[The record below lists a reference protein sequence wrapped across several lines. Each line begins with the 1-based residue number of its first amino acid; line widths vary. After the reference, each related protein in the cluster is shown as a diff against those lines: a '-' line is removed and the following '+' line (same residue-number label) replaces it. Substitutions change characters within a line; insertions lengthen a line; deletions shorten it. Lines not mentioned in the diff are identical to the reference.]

1 MDGLPERGR
10 LGGVGRELAR
20 ARRGELDHLGEGGRR
35 RAEGG
40 ARALDHRPAQGAAA
54 DDTDEQADAERGKPA
69 QREAALQLAKSQTAY
84 DWTRADYGSRLR
96 DLAAMLCSRVCHDL
110 INPVGAIGNGLEV
123 LADPAQTEMAP
134 FARDLISNAA
144 KQARAKLEF
153 ARLAYGASSTAGTE
167 FDTRECERV
176 ARLLF
181 EIEKAELDWQVPL
194 ILLPKHKAKL
204 LMNMLLIGAGAVP
217 RGGYVRVGA
226 EGAAG
231 AESFRITAKGAKTL
245 VPAGAEALL
254 LGNPEEGVDARGIQ
268 PFYTGLLARITGMA
282 LKIGIENEEFVFTA
296 VPAEAPAK
304 AEAA

>member
-1 MDGLPERGR
+1 MVDII
-10 LGGVGRELAR
+10 ELKA
-20 ARRGELDHLGEGGRR
+20 
-35 RAEGG
+35 
-40 ARALDHRPAQGAAA
+40 
-54 DDTDEQADAERGKPA
+54 T
-69 QREAALQLAKSQTAY
+69 
-84 DWTRADYGSRLR
+84 

-123 LADPAQTEMAP
+123 LSDPAQTEMAP

-181 EIEKAELDWQVPL
+181 EIEKADLDWQVPL

-217 RGGYVRVGA
+217 RGGYVRVA
-226 EGAAG
+226 VEGPAG
-231 AESFRITAKGAKTL
+231 EERFRIAAKGTKTL
-245 VPAGAEALL
+245 VPSGAEALL
-254 LGNPEEGVDARGIQ
+254 AGAPEDGVDARGIQ
-268 PFYTGLLARITGMA
+268 PFYTGLLARLTHMA
-282 LKIGIENEEFVFTA
+282 LTIGLEGEEFVFTA
-296 VPAEAPAK
+296 TPEAAPAV
-304 AEAA
+304 EAA